1 MKEANLLNAS
11 TTSNVCSTST
21 ASTNNPAS
29 LSSPAGES
37 SFAGQA
43 FTRDLTI
50 GSTGADVKALQQ
62 YLNTH
67 GFTVAETG
75 AGSSGH
81 ETTYFGPATKAAL
94 IKFQE
99 YYDISISNS
108 IINGLG
114 YFGPVTRGKVNMM
127 IR

>member
-1 MKEANLLNAS
+1 MLNAS

-21 ASTNNPAS
+21 ASTNNKIPAS
-29 LSSPAGES
+29 AGMTDGTGMTNS
-37 SFAGQA
+37 T

-62 YLNTH
+62 FLNAH
-67 GFTVAETG
+67 GFTVSSSG
-75 AGSSGH
+75 AGSSGN